1 MVFPLNRSPW
11 LGTACLLALCS
22 AACGDDSTTTTA
34 PTTTTGGGTS
44 TLSSSVQP
52 NGGSFR
58 FFTASQAG
66 TVSVTL
72 AGTNPPGVALGLGLG
87 IPGVNNIGCTL
98 SVVTR
103 ATGGAAT
110 LTVPVDA
117 GAYCAGVY
125 DLGTLS
131 EGGVGFEVRIVY
143 P

>member
-1 MVFPLNRSPW
+1 MVIPLIRGRW
-11 LGTACLLALCS
+11 LGAACLLALCS
-22 AACGDDSTTTTA
+22 AGCGNDSTTTA
-34 PTTTTGGGTS
+34 PTTTTAAGGTS
-44 TLSSSVQP
+44 TLTSSVQP

-66 TVSVTL
+66 TVNVTL
-72 AGTNPPGVALGLGLG
+72 VATNPPGVALGLGLG

-103 ATGGAAT
+103 ATGGAAS

-117 GAYCAGVY
+117 GSYCAGVY